1 MDDDVGAD
9 NRTVPGYVAKYFLT
23 GYLQAFDGSA
33 NLLDC
38 FPDDDVLSNRMNQNI
53 VNALFNPVV
62 DRLKDW
68 KEVDAMINPEIQ
80 DCKEVKDLWNKIG
93 YQKWMVWHITKDPE
107 RYLEQKYQESKAK
120 IDNSEKIL

>member
-1 MDDDVGAD
+1 
-9 NRTVPGYVAKYFLT
+9 
-23 GYLQAFDGSA
+23 
-33 NLLDC
+33 
-38 FPDDDVLSNRMNQNI
+38 MNQNI

-68 KEVDAMINPEIQ
+68 KEVDGMINPEIQ
-80 DCKEVKDLWNKIG
+80 DCKKVKDLWNKIG

-120 IDNSEKIL
+120 IDNSESKL